1 VKPPQVEKELAAAV
15 AAVIDVGLE
24 FFFQSIKSLTL
35 PKPYEFILAADET
48 CSCSNEHLYVGDAFA
63 AYSSN

>member
-1 VKPPQVEKELAAAV
+1 VEKELAAAV

-24 FFFQSIKSLTL
+24 FLSQSTKSLTL
-35 PKPYEFILAADET
+35 PKLYEFILATDET
-48 CSCSNEHLYVGDAFA
+48 CSCSSEHLYVGDAFA